1 MSTNLYHLELGSDA
15 PDTVTCVIEVPGNS
29 TNKYEYDP
37 ELGIFKLDRVLY
49 SPMHY
54 PGDYGFL
61 PGTLAEDGDPVDVL
75 VLSNFPTF
83 PGTVLRGR
91 PLAFL
96 EMSDEKGR
104 DQKILAV
111 PVDDPRFDNNRH
123 ISSISPHRLREIE
136 HFFEIYKELEGKDTK
151 VEDWHGIE
159 ATHSMILKARDAY
172 LEAKPEAVPSLAVG

>member
-1 MSTNLYHLELGSDA
+1 MHTNLYHLDLGSDA
-15 PDTVTCVIEVPGNS
+15 PATVTCVIEVPGNS

-75 VLSNFPTF
+75 VLTNFPTY
-83 PGTVLRGR
+83 PGTVMRGR

-111 PVDDPRFDNNRH
+111 PVDDPRFDNNH
-123 ISSISPHRLREIE
+123 DIDSISPHRLREIE
-136 HFFEIYKELEGKDTK
+136 HFFDIYKELEGKGVQVDG
-151 VEDWHGIE
+151 WHGIE
-159 ATHSMILKARDAY
+159 ATHALIMEAREAY
-172 LEAKPEAVPSLAVG
+172 LATQEEEAATV

>member
-1 MSTNLYHLELGSDA
+1 MNLFDLELGDDA
-15 PDTVTCVIEVPGNS
+15 PETVTCVIEVPRNS
-29 TNKYEYDP
+29 TNKYEYEP
-37 ELGIFKLDRVLY
+37 ERGIFVLDRVLY
-49 SPMHY
+49 SAMHY

-75 VLSNFPTF
+75 VLTNYPTF
-83 PGTVLRGR
+83 PGVVLRAR

-104 DQKILAV
+104 DQKVLAV
-111 PVDDPRFDNNRH
+111 PVDDPRYDNNRH

-136 HFFEIYKELEGKDTK
+136 HFFDIYKELEGKAVR

-159 ATHSMILKARDAY
+159 ATHAMIREARDAY
-172 LEAKPEAVPSLAVG
+172 LAAATSD